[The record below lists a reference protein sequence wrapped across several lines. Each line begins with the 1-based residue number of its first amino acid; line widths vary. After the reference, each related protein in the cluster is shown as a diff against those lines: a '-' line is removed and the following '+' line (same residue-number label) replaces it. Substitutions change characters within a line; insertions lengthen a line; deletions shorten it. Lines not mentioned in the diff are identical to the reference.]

1 MDSTFEFA
9 VNGFLMEF
17 AVGLIMDGHPIPGG
31 LFVDILMEK
40 CKLIHKHIKEAKDCL
55 MMVASVTNTIA
66 TIKIYDKN
74 LEDSQL
80 LMVTV
85 SNLPDLEDQL
95 LCLWIEV
102 HGLLKIYKVNDHAA
116 ELGSIDT
123 YYHELE
129 YEEMVEADLLF

>member
-17 AVGLIMDGHPIPGG
+17 AVGLAMDGHPIPGG
-31 LFVDILMEK
+31 LFVDILTEK

-55 MMVASVTNTIA
+55 MMVASVTNTMA
-66 TIKIYDKN
+66 TIKFYDKS

-85 SNLPDLEDQL
+85 SNLPDLEDKL
-95 LCLWIEV
+95 LHLWIEV
-102 HGLLKIYKVNDHAA
+102 RGLLKVYAIDDHAT
-116 ELGSIDT
+116 ELQSIDT

-129 YEEMVEADLLF
+129 FEEMLQADLM

>member
-1 MDSTFEFA
+1 MEAAFEFA

-17 AVGLIMDGHPIPGG
+17 AVGLVMDGRPIPGG
-31 LFVDILMEK
+31 LFVDILTEN
-40 CKLIHKHIKEAKDCL
+40 CQLIQKHIREAKDCL
-55 MMVASVTNTIA
+55 MMVANVTNTVA
-66 TIKIYDKN
+66 TIKFYDKN

-95 LCLWIEV
+95 YHLWIEV
-102 HGLLKIYKVNDHAA
+102 RGLLKVYQVDDHAV
-116 ELGSIDT
+116 ELCSIDT

-129 YEEMVEADLLF
+129 YNEMVQEDLM